1 MFEFGEGPMT
11 RSSIRGTKSEAFS
24 TPMKYI
30 TRAALHRASESEE
43 TKADVLE
50 GLSKASKQKED
61 DCSKLAQSSSSS
73 VFSEQERNLSTLSDD
88 EGFGS
93 PTILPSIPSILA
105 RPHHQLSQVVFVY
118 FLATLVALHFT
129 PVSKS
134 VSGCSFGL
142 QPSSVA
148 WSLRACC
155 HLIVSMHRRGACGTT
170 EVTPPSPGLRTR
182 R

>member
-1 MFEFGEGPMT
+1 MFEFGEGPTT

-50 GLSKASKQKED
+50 GLSEASNQKKD
-61 DCSKLAQSSSSS
+61 NCSKLAQSRSSS

-105 RPHHQLSQVVFVY
+105 RPHHQLSQVVLVY
-118 FLATLVALHFT
+118 F
-129 PVSKS
+129 
-134 VSGCSFGL
+134 
-142 QPSSVA
+142 
-148 WSLRACC
+148 C
-155 HLIVSMHRRGACGTT
+155 HLSVSMHRRGACGTT

>member
-1 MFEFGEGPMT
+1 MCKISESSVELPSLLLNMFEFGEGPMT

-134 VSGCSFGL
+134 VSRWVGCSFGL
-142 QPSSVA
+142 A
-148 WSLRACC
+148 
-155 HLIVSMHRRGACGTT
+155 
-170 EVTPPSPGLRTR
+170 
-182 R
+182 